1 MSDKLITK
9 EEADAAEELLESNAN
24 PSNYWDENW
33 GGGDLVL
40 VDGKFTISELEAI
53 IVLKRYQL
61 QQQGS

>member
-1 MSDKLITK
+1 MTDKLITK
-9 EEADAAEELLESNAN
+9 EEKIAADNLLEGNTHYG
-24 PSNYWDENW
+24 NYWDETW

-53 IVLKRYQL
+53 ILLKRYQL